1 MSEGRGS
8 IACLD
13 ASPILS
19 LLVGEPS
26 GQAQAVHQLLE
37 SAAATGERL
46 WVFPTTVG
54 EVAMTLDRAYKV
66 SRADIAEELLGFLD
80 HRALYLERGDVV
92 RAALAAFGAHNVP
105 FYDAL
110 LAVEMRAA
118 DCAHVYTWDKHFDR
132 IPGVLRREP

>member
-1 MSEGRGS
+1 MAEVRGS
-8 IACLD
+8 VACLD

-26 GQAQAVHQLLE
+26 EQAQAVHQLLE
-37 SAAATGERL
+37 SAAARGERL

-92 RAALAAFGAHNVP
+92 RAALATFGAHNVP

-110 LAVEMRAA
+110 CCVPLYLAHAV
-118 DCAHVYTWDKHFDR
+118 
-132 IPGVLRREP
+132 PN